1 MKSLI
6 CLAVALSFGVSGA
19 FAESLSFNEAKR
31 ALPRATAKPVVTT
44 YADRVPEADKAKL
57 TGANQSLDDVLG
69 VLGGALQNYGAV
81 AISPSEGLFVEWL
94 NGVSQFHSTATA
106 RAAAIAY
113 CNGQKKSASAPCVVI
128 AETAPKGAKPGFSLS
143 ANANAAL
150 RRDYRKLAKPRAFAI
165 SDATGNFGMAR
176 GDGGRAMDACEK
188 AAKGASDCRIVIA
201 D

>member
-69 VLGGALQNYGAV
+69 VLGGALENYGAV

-106 RAAAIAY
+106 RAAALAY

-128 AETAPKGAKPGFSLS
+128 AETAP
-143 ANANAAL
+143 
-150 RRDYRKLAKPRAFAI
+150 KLAKPRAFAI